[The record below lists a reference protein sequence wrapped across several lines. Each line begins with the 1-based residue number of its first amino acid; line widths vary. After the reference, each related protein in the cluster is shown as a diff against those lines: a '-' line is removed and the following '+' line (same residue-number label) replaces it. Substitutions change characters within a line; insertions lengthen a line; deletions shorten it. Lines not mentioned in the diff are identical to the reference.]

1 MTWVQEWKSMLQTK
15 AHYST
20 HIHTVAVDPEMYD
33 ALRVYCLFQ
42 DIIFFPSMY
51 DEYIMW
57 NVALHSSAK
66 LNDQHM
72 AQYVDHSVLIQE
84 QLQEVESIRQ
94 LESFAK
100 KERLRFY
107 DGDSIMEKVALAAHY
122 FGQRGGG

>member
-1 MTWVQEWKSMLQTK
+1 
-15 AHYST
+15 
-20 HIHTVAVDPEMYD
+20 
-33 ALRVYCLFQ
+33 
-42 DIIFFPSMY
+42 
-51 DEYIMW
+51 
-57 NVALHSSAK
+57 
-66 LNDQHM
+66 M